1 MNMGIIALL
10 ALVLVIMI
18 GFVKKLNIGLL
29 AIAIAVVI
37 GYASGEFTTE
47 QILEGFG
54 ASLFITL
61 LGVTFLFGIINDNRC
76 LDVLIN
82 KIIRSFGKKVWF
94 IPILIFIVGWFV
106 AALAGA
112 VAALV
117 FVISISMP
125 LSRNSGYN
133 PALLM
138 IIGVAGG
145 QSGRFTLITPDGIV
159 VSNIMSEQGIEGI
172 LTPLTL
178 NVTIGM
184 IILSIAA
191 FIYFKGYK
199 IQKSESSNDVVDKE
213 HLTKNHW
220 VALAGVLIFIFCVI
234 VLGLDAGLV
243 AISVAMLLL
252 ILGISDEKKA
262 FKSIPW
268 NTILMVT
275 GVGVLMN
282 IISETGGIDILVGAI
297 GSFSNYAT
305 IMSMSSF
312 IGGFMSWFSSTLGV
326 VIPTLAPTVSDL
338 ASVIGNNTS
347 ETGLLSAII
356 VGSSSAAFSPASSAG
371 GLILSTIIGDH
382 QYGKE
387 FNSSKLFVSLFVFSI
402 AMVLINSI
410 LAITGVFNLFN

>member
-1 MNMGIIALL
+1 MDRERNEFFMNMGIIALL
-10 ALVLVIMI
+10 ALVFVIVV

-37 GYASGEFTTE
+37 GYASGEFSTE

-54 ASLFITL
+54 SSLFITL

-82 KIIRSFGKKVWF
+82 NIIRGFGKKIWF
-94 IPILIFIVGWFV
+94 IPILVFIVGWFV

-117 FVISISMP
+117 FVISISIP
-125 LSRNSGYN
+125 LARNSGYN

-145 QSGRFTLITPDGIV
+145 QSGRFTQITPDGIV
-159 VSNIMSEQGIEGI
+159 VSKIMTEQGIEGI

-184 IILSIAA
+184 IILSIVA
-191 FIYFKGYK
+191 FIYFKGFK
-199 IQKSESSNDVVDKE
+199 IQESKSTDDIVDKE

-220 VALAGVLIFIFCVI
+220 VALAGVLVFIFCVI

-262 FKSIPW
+262 FKNIPW

-282 IISETGGIDILVGAI
+282 IISETGGIDILVGVI
-297 GSFSNYAT
+297 GSFP
-305 IMSMSSF
+305 IM
-312 IGGFMSWFSSTLGV
+312 
-326 VIPTLAPTVSDL
+326 
-338 ASVIGNNTS
+338 
-347 ETGLLSAII
+347 
-356 VGSSSAAFSPASSAG
+356 
-371 GLILSTIIGDH
+371 
-382 QYGKE
+382 
-387 FNSSKLFVSLFVFSI
+387 
-402 AMVLINSI
+402 
-410 LAITGVFNLFN
+410 